1 MQNQSC
7 INQVIIC
14 FSCQSGVNWNSSTLQ
29 IQFCNNKGYIALQM
43 LSKLHF
49 LQLFDIAMIDCN
61 KYFKVLVFSEP
72 FDRQIKC
79 FNKKAN
85 MFMHDAAP
93 DVTDTTWLVKI
104 GWKWRLWIFILSVVF
119 PVNKRIIRSTFEF
132 EEVVKQL
139 LEMRRHT
146 FIAKTQLQQ
155 IKDLKTNLRK
165 LCCIAGRLFRKRWY

>member
-1 MQNQSC
+1 
-7 INQVIIC
+7 
-14 FSCQSGVNWNSSTLQ
+14 
-29 IQFCNNKGYIALQM
+29 M

-93 DVTDTTWLVKI
+93 DVTDTT
-104 GWKWRLWIFILSVVF
+104 
-119 PVNKRIIRSTFEF
+119 
-132 EEVVKQL
+132 
-139 LEMRRHT
+139 
-146 FIAKTQLQQ
+146 
-155 IKDLKTNLRK
+155 
-165 LCCIAGRLFRKRWY
+165 